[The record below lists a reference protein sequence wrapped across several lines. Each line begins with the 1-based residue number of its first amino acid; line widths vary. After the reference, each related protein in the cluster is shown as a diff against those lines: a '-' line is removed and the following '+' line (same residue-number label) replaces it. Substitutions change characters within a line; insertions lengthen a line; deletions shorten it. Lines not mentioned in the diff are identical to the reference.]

1 MAEDTDKREEVQAD
15 EEEVDV
21 AETRPMDAEADD
33 DAQDVTEPLDIAKES
48 EQIIRWGAARASV
61 IVMTP
66 FLGSLALMA
75 NEVYMITRLC
85 DLRGVE
91 LETGAIAGLIGS
103 LGASFVGQTIFTI
116 IPFPP
121 LQVPMAVAIT
131 YGVGKAANA
140 WLDAGQPQD
149 LERFKEIYE
158 QARKE
163 GMARFKEF
171 KENSKKNMP
180 LGDER
185 QKFADKAKPY
195 FDQAKPYFDK
205 LKTKADEAADK
216 MGDAVKN
223 VDTLKENVNTL
234 KDNAIEQLTPLK
246 EAAGRWVNAQTW
258 EQLKQ
263 GEVVV
268 PYTDLAAGIGEAMK
282 DSEFSFKG
290 CTYKGEKM
298 LELTVEHEKYG
309 SLTVDVE
316 IQALALNN
324 IASYAR
330 FRIHD
335 FAIADNKL
343 GELVVKLLG
352 TRIIMSLVN
361 AIFNM
366 RVINRDDLICTFND
380 KSLTVDFTDVV
391 NKSKVAQLK
400 VKGFNLFDLVRL
412 TGLVPEADGL
422 HVLSQWGLKK

>member
-1 MAEDTDKREEVQAD
+1 MEEDMDKREEVKED
-15 EEEVDV
+15 EEEV
-21 AETRPMDAEADD
+21 AETRPMEEGEGDAAE
-33 DAQDVTEPLDIAKES
+33 DVAEPLDVVKES
-48 EQIIRWGAARASV
+48 ENIIRWGAARASV

-171 KENSKKNMP
+171 KENSKKNIP

-246 EAAGRWVNAQTW
+246 EAASRWVNAQTW

-282 DSEFSFKG
+282 EGEFSFKS
-290 CTYKGEKM
+290 CCYKGEKL
-298 LELTVEHEKYG
+298 LEITVEHEKYG
-309 SLTVDVE
+309 TLTVEVE

-343 GELVVKLLG
+343 GELLVKILG

-366 RVINRDDLICTFND
+366 KVINKDDLICTFND
-380 KSLTVDFTDVV
+380 NAMTVDFTDVV

-400 VKGFNLFDLVRL
+400 VKGFNVFDIVRL
-412 TGLVPEADGL
+412 TGLVPAADGL
-422 HVLSQWGLKK
+422 HVLSQWGIKK

>member
-1 MAEDTDKREEVQAD
+1 MAEDTDKREEVQA
-15 EEEVDV
+15 EEEDVDV
-21 AETRPMDAEADD
+21 AETRPMEGDEGDD
-33 DAQDVTEPLDIAKES
+33 VEDVTEPLDLAKES
-48 EQIIRWGAARASV
+48 EDIIRWGAARASV

-121 LQVPMAVAIT
+121 LQVPMAVGIT
-131 YGVGKAANA
+131 YAVGKAANA

-171 KENSKKNMP
+171 KENNKKNIP

-216 MGDAVKN
+216 MGETFRN

-234 KDNAIEQLTPLK
+234 KDTAIEQLTPLK
-246 EAAGRWVNAQTW
+246 EAASRWVNAQTW

-282 DSEFSFKG
+282 EGEFSFKS
-290 CTYKGEKM
+290 CCYKGEKL
-298 LELTVEHEKYG
+298 LELTVEHAKYG
-309 SLTVDVE
+309 TLTVEVE

-324 IASYAR
+324 VASYAR

-343 GELVVKLLG
+343 GELLVKILG

-366 RVINRDDLICTFND
+366 KVINKDDLICTFND
-380 KSLTVDFTDVV
+380 KAMTVDFTDVV
-391 NKSKVAQLK
+391 NKSKLAQLK
-400 VKGFNLFDLVRL
+400 VKGFNVFDIVRL
-412 TGLVPEADGL
+412 TGLVPAADGL
-422 HVLSQWGLKK
+422 HVQSQWGLKK